1 MDTLE
6 YISLREA
13 AQVLGI
19 TLRAVR
25 GRVKSRN
32 IPLVTVTGKHGDRYV
47 LLREHLSSLGEVS
60 ADEVWSES
68 GTVPDP
74 GESSARGDWT
84 LFKTVP
90 GEGYKTSRPPQGHDA
105 DTVPGNGDQTVSG
118 DGDSTPSDTVPGDGH
133 ARSAPGQTIPVQVHL
148 AALETTRQ
156 AIESAREAHAR
167 ADQAVLHAQQLERA
181 TWSLQSELSN
191 YRRAL
196 TDQAESLAEREALN
210 RQAAAQQALLAQLET
225 QREEALELL
234 AEKARQD
241 EEKEQ
246 ETQRLAEAL
255 RQAESRVSWLEQ
267 KVPGWLRKML
277 GA

>member
-47 LLREHLSSLGEVS
+47 LLREHLSSLGEVEGS
-60 ADEVWSES
+60 TDEAWSGS

-74 GESSARGDWT
+74 GARGDWT

-90 GEGYKTSRPPQGHDA
+90 GEGYKTTRPPQESDE
-105 DTVPGNGDQTVSG
+105 DTVTGNGDQTVSG
-118 DGDSTPSDTVPGDGH
+118 NGDPKPSETVPGDGH
-133 ARSAPGQTIPVQVHL
+133 TRSAPGQTIPVQVHL

-167 ADQAVLHAQQLERA
+167 ADQAVLQAQQLERA
-181 TWSLQSELSN
+181 AWSLQSELSN

-210 RQAAAQQALLAQLET
+210 RQAAEQQALLAQLES
-225 QREEALELL
+225 QREEALQRL

-241 EEKEQ
+241 EEKER

-255 RQAESRVSWLEQ
+255 RQAEERVSSLEQ